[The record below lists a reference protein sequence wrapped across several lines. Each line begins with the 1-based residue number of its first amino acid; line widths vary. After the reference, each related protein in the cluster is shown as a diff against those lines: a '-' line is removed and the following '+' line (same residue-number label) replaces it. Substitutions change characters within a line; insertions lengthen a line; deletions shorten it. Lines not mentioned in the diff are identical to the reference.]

1 MAGWGVMMGL
11 GQSLQQVGG
20 MVADYNKDKMRAQL
34 ELEREERQEARDKA
48 KEDRQLLKWNGQKPE
63 LVQEDNQW
71 YQVRYRNDGEVFDKT
86 EAPANIIQ
94 AATRDAEI
102 SDLKLTRAQ
111 QEVDMGAISLENA
124 PELSRLALEDK
135 RASIAARQA
144 QAEASRAS
152 ASRSRALAAGGG
164 RSGSSKG
171 SSSSDPRTAGLDK
184 YTIETFFSRTDPEGE
199 PIRDDEGNVQIDYN
213 KLERYM
219 SSPEYQTAKDKTAGV
234 ARYLQ
239 RTVPAERAER
249 TSSGASAGWT
259 GGELEQYIRTGKSP
273 STKAEKADPDEVG
286 KIQQAE
292 RTAITLIDQGR
303 LTVEEAAKQMEERG
317 YPRAA
322 ARLRARYG
330 N

>member
-1 MAGWGVMMGL
+1 MGWGAMMGL

-20 MVADYNKDKMRAQL
+20 MVVDYNKDKMRAQL
-34 ELEREERQEARDKA
+34 EREREERAEARA
-48 KEDRQLLKWNGQKPE
+48 LAREQRQDLKYNRTDLEQ
-63 LVQEDNQW
+63 
-71 YQVRYRNDGEVFDKT
+71 DGEGVWWEVDRSNNNNVLDRRLAPKHKIDQINT
-86 EAPANIIQ
+86 ESRAN
-94 AATRDAEI
+94 E
-102 SDLKLTRAQ
+102 LKLTKAEQ
-111 QEVDMGAISLENA
+111 DVAMGEISLENA
-124 PELSRLALEDK
+124 PELSRLSLEDK

-164 RSGSSKG
+164 GSGRSRG

-239 RTVPAERAER
+239 RTVPAERADR
-249 TSSGASAGWT
+249 TARGAQAGLQAS
-259 GGELEQYIRTGKSP
+259 ELESFIKSGDAGLSEAGKANEDDVRS
-273 STKAEKADPDEVG
+273 
-286 KIQQAE
+286 IQASERSAIQA
-292 RTAITLIDQGR
+292 IDSGR
-303 LTVEEAAKQMEERG
+303 LTVEEAAARMEAQG
-317 YPRAA
+317 WPRAA

-330 N
+330 SN